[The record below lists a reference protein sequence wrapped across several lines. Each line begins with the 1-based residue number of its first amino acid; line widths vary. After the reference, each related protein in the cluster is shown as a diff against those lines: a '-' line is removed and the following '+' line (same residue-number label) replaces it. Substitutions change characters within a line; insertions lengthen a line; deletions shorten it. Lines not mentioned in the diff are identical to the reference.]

1 MFELEVDVQP
11 AAMIKV
17 VGVGGAG
24 GNAVNRMIA
33 SGLRGVEF
41 HIANTDIQALTG
53 SMAERKLQIGPNLTK
68 GLGSGGDPMVG
79 RRAAE
84 EDEQAIADLLDG
96 ADMVFIT
103 AGMGG
108 GTGTGA
114 APVVARVARQMG
126 ALTVA
131 VVSRPFTFEG
141 RRRGRQAE
149 DGLSELR
156 AEVDTLIVIPNERL
170 LHVVGKDTPLTEA
183 FAVADEVLL
192 KATKGISDLV
202 TVPGLVN
209 LDFADVKSIMAAQGN
224 ALMGTGRAA
233 GPDRAVQAAH
243 QAVSSPLLEDVS
255 VAGAQGVLLNI
266 TGGRDLTLH
275 EVNEASNVVMEA
287 AGEDANVI
295 FGAVIDPTLD
305 GEIVITVIAT
315 GFGPTDHRNRLDTA
329 ARLDRVGVRPAPV
342 PAPLVNS
349 IPGASSLRP
358 ATTAA
363 QPAAAAS
370 TVATAASHG
379 FGTPRPVERA
389 TPDESLAEVSLEQL
403 KRPSMWRP
411 GEKTLRKPTRIGDR
425 DDIDM
430 PAFMR
435 KQRG

>member
-11 AAMIKV
+11 AATIKV
-17 VGVGGAG
+17 IGVGGAG

-33 SGLRGVEF
+33 AGLRGTEF
-41 HIANTDIQALTG
+41 LIMNTDIQALSG
-53 SMAERKLQIGPNLTK
+53 SMAQRKLQIGPNLTK
-68 GLGSGGDPMVG
+68 GLGSGGDPTVG
-79 RRAAE
+79 RRSAE
-84 EDEQAIADLLDG
+84 EDEQAIADMLEG

-114 APVVARVARQMG
+114 APVVARVARDQG

-131 VVSRPFTFEG
+131 VVSRPFDFEG

-149 DGLSELR
+149 EGLDALR
-156 AEVDTLIVIPNERL
+156 SEVDTLIVIPNQRL
-170 LHVVGKDTPLTEA
+170 LHVVGKDTPLTDA

-224 ALMGTGRAA
+224 ALMGTGRAS
-233 GPDRAVQAAH
+233 GPDRAAQAAH

-287 AGEDANVI
+287 AGDEANVI
-295 FGAVIDPTLD
+295 FGAVIDPALD

-315 GFGPTDHRNRLDTA
+315 GFGASEQRVASLTRPERLAQLAQQRAPHLGHTPSRPTLHEAHAPAGEGGFLVPAGGGA
-329 ARLDRVGVRPAPV
+329 AVAAPDEDAAATSRAELTRPAWKRAEDATLRRPSSRGGDSKTRFEV
-342 PAPLVNS
+342 PAF
-349 IPGASSLRP
+349 LRR
-358 ATTAA
+358 
-363 QPAAAAS
+363 QQ
-370 TVATAASHG
+370 G
-379 FGTPRPVERA
+379 
-389 TPDESLAEVSLEQL
+389 
-403 KRPSMWRP
+403 
-411 GEKTLRKPTRIGDR
+411 
-425 DDIDM
+425 
-430 PAFMR
+430 
-435 KQRG
+435 